1 MGKRDQ
7 NPFLGT
13 FTFHCG
19 DLPPENIP
27 EAVKYLTLKGLF
39 QLSKEGKS
47 DIDLSGYELVPFQE
61 VIKK

>member
-19 DLPPENIP
+19 DLPPENIT
-27 EAVKYLTLKGLF
+27 K
-39 QLSKEGKS
+39 
-47 DIDLSGYELVPFQE
+47 LVGDP
-61 VIKK
+61 

>member
-27 EAVKYLTLKGLF
+27 EAVAVLLNIKRTF
-39 QLSKEGKS
+39 S
-47 DIDLSGYELVPFQE
+47 
-61 VIKK
+61 VIQGRKIGH